1 MRITKSLLQ
10 KKLANYT
17 KEQIINGLAF
27 YGTYKEFSI
36 SRLVRIIQSIIDEE
50 AQERESQALE
60 QQIKNIQ
67 QYKAE
72 YDALRKKYNEQGLL
86 SLSAEEA
93 ERLSELMTLIFG
105 A

>member
-1 MRITKSLLQ
+1 MKITKSLLQ
-10 KKLANYT
+10 RKLADYT
-17 KEQIINGLAF
+17 KEQIIDGLAL
-27 YGTYKEFSI
+27 YGHYKDFNLN
-36 SRLVRIIQSIIDEE
+36 RLLRIIQQIIDEE
-50 AQERESQALE
+50 AQERESKALE

-105 A
+105 E